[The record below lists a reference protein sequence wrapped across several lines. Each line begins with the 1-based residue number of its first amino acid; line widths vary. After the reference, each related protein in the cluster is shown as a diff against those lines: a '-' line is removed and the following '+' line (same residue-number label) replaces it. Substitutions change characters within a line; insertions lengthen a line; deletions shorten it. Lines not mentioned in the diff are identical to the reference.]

1 LSASANANPRR
12 RIYLMRHGA
21 VSYFNADGSPV
32 VPETVPL
39 NTTGR
44 MQADAAGA
52 LFAAHRV
59 QFDRVITSSLNRT
72 LETAQRVVAQ
82 LAQLD
87 QRDGATPT
95 PTQIPALDEI
105 RGGRL
110 RDIPPAELQQ
120 SFIAVLQGTT
130 SLDTRFLGGESVAE
144 MLARVT
150 PEIDALRADPTW
162 QTALLVLHGGVNR
175 GVLSYLLSGTHL
187 MLGGLEQTPAC
198 INVIDVG
205 AEQRDVIV
213 RATNLSPTDWL
224 QHEVRTSTM
233 EVLFV
238 QYAQYVRA
246 TSLSARA

>member
-1 LSASANANPRR
+1 MSASANPRR

-21 VSYFNADGSPV
+21 VSYFNADGTPV

-39 NTTGR
+39 NATGR

-52 LFAAHRV
+52 LFAAHGV
-59 QFDRVITSSLNRT
+59 AFDRVITSSLNRT
-72 LETAQRVVAQ
+72 LETAQRV

-87 QRDGATPT
+87 QRDSPVPT
-95 PTQIPALDEI
+95 PIQIPALDEI

-110 RDIPPAELQQ
+110 RDIPPAQLEQ

-205 AEQRDVIV
+205 AEPRDVIV

-238 QYAQYVRA
+238 QYAQYARYVA
-246 TSLSARA
+246 SAAQA